1 MIWYVLTVSNMFL
14 FVFPPG
20 IGYVKGACITANAF
34 PKYSYDAAIS
44 EVGKSFKGVLVT
56 VHELG
61 HL

>member
-1 MIWYVLTVSNMFL
+1 MFL